1 MPAFPSR
8 SPLSDSQQ
16 RLLERVENA
25 LTVSDKQQSAVLRQM
40 YGELSRNGTWFH
52 SETQAVDVT
61 VVDSRRKPQGTALAM
76 AIDASGKRIRIS
88 STHFSDIDGGEQKS
102 GRSSA
107 TQVFIPPANV
117 RNSVSDFFEF
127 SASCISEYIY
137 THGLTDRNG
146 ISGDALI
153 PLGVSIGL
161 PISTQNSQPSSQDAS
176 SPRTPLS
183 CTITEVSKEDT
194 LDLGDRDVAR
204 HLHDAVLRS
213 HLPVRIASVTNNV
226 VSSLVAAQFNNK
238 TT

>member
-16 RLLERVENA
+16 RLLEQVVDE
-25 LTVSDKQQSAVLRQM
+25 LTVSDKQLSAVLRQM
-40 YGELSRNGTWFH
+40 YGELARNGTWFH
-52 SETQAVDVT
+52 SEQQAVDVT
-61 VVDSRRKPQGTALAM
+61 VIDCRRKAQGTALAM
-76 AIDASGKRIRIS
+76 AIDASGKRIRIN
-88 STHFSDIDGGEQKS
+88 STHFTDIDGGEQKL
-102 GRSSA
+102 GSSA

-127 SASCISEYIY
+127 SAFCISEYIN
-137 THGLTDRNG
+137 THGPIDSDG
-146 ISGDALI
+146 ISGDAPM

-204 HLHDAVLRS
+204 HLYDAVLRN
-213 HLPVRIASVTNNV
+213 HLPVRITSVTNNV
-226 VSSLVAAQFNNK
+226 VSSLVAAQFSNN